1 MAINPVTA
9 DKIIL
14 VWNQIKNRK
23 VPNIEWDYRMN
34 CGDKA
39 IELCRQEKLILHT
52 TYSGD
57 PLDADRHDR
66 LFLDKRYGY
75 GITDIS
81 KKGDMLAI
89 VLDNGDECLF
99 KILNQMQIFDG
110 GMQ

>member
-14 VWNQIKNRK
+14 VWNQIKYGE
-23 VPNIEWDYRMN
+23 VPSIKWDYRMN
-34 CGDKA
+34 CGDEA
-39 IELCRQEKLILHT
+39 IELCRQEKLILRT
-52 TYSGD
+52 RYSGD

-66 LFLDKRYGY
+66 LILATRYDY
-75 GITDIS
+75 VITDIS

-99 KILNQMQIFDG
+99 KILSQMQIFDG
-110 GMQ
+110 GQQ